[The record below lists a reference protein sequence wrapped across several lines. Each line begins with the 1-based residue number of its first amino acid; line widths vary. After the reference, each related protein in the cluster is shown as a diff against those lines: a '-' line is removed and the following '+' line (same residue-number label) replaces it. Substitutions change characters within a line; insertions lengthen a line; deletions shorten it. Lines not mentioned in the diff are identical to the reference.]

1 MDKKTLGDYA
11 IIKQIGQGTL
21 GSVYLAEHRFV
32 KKQYVLKV
40 LPEELATDRNFIQ
53 RFEKEV
59 AILATLDHPHIVKV
73 HNVSFAEGYY
83 FLVTDC
89 IVDCFGE
96 TTNLTQYL
104 SVNKQSFNENEILEL
119 LSQVASALNY
129 AHQKQLNGTPLA
141 HRNIKLNNI
150 LVGKGERGL
159 HVYLSDFGLS
169 HIVGEGAILTRLYK
183 TLADVLSLDLS
194 KTSGGKSGE
203 ETYLTGPFE
212 MSKLSR
218 LHASFLQTYH
228 FLAPEQKI
236 YREKPVGP
244 KADIYAFG
252 VLAYFLLMHTFPEGH
267 FPLPAQ
273 AFPDFRL
280 DWDFLVR
287 ECLKPDPSKRP
298 SSLPGILEELIR
310 PHEAKPN
317 QAAVE
322 NEEDAILN
330 WDDEAPT
337 EIEPPALPEETAQE
351 LEKITSAVPTAVAD
365 PEPEVT
371 KQQSA
376 MLHEIS
382 DHVRGA
388 NPKPVLNPGEIKRP
402 EYDPDPAAAFHVES
416 TVARYVPQQNEVK
429 DIQPLQS
436 EMVIIKGGEYFRGSN
451 EGGRDERPRHQIL
464 LSSYALDIHPVTN
477 EQFVRFLQVMGG
489 EKDANNQDII
499 QLKES
504 RIKRHSGK
512 LVIESG
518 YAKHPVIGVSWYG
531 AIAYAK
537 WVGKRLP
544 TEAEWEI
551 AAYGGQEDAIYP
563 TGPAIERTQANFF
576 SSDTMVVKSYPANGY
591 GLYDMA
597 GNVYEW
603 CQDWYDYNYYEV
615 SQQEPE
621 NPQGPLQGVF
631 RVLRGGCWKSLKED
645 MRCAHRHRN
654 NPGLVN
660 RTYGFRCATDVDES

>member
-1 MDKKTLGDYA
+1 MDKNTLGDYS

-21 GSVYLAEHRFV
+21 GCVYLAEHRFV
-32 KKQYVLKV
+32 KKQFILKV
-40 LPEELATDRNFIQ
+40 LPEELASDRNFIQ
-53 RFEKEV
+53 RFEKEI
-59 AILATLDHPHIVKV
+59 ATLATLEHSHIVKT

-83 FLVTDC
+83 FLVLDC

-104 SVNKQSFNENEILEL
+104 SVNKQSPNENEILDI
-119 LSQVASALNY
+119 LSQIASALHY

-141 HRNIKLNNI
+141 HRGIKLNNI
-150 LVGKGERGL
+150 LVGKGDRGL

-183 TLADVLSLDLS
+183 VLADVLSLDLS
-194 KTSGGKSGE
+194 KSTMKKVGE
-203 ETYLTGPFE
+203 ESYLTGLFDS
-212 MSKLSR
+212 SKLSK

-244 KADIYAFG
+244 QADIYAFG
-252 VLAYFLLMHTFPEGH
+252 VLAYFLLMHTFPEGR
-267 FPLPAQ
+267 FPLPSEVY
-273 AFPDFRL
+273 PDFRL
-280 DWDFLVR
+280 DWDYLIR
-287 ECLKPDPSKRP
+287 ECLKPDPNKRP
-298 SSLPGILEELIR
+298 TSLPAILEELIR
-310 PHEAKPN
+310 PHKESDPLNTEKD
-317 QAAVE
+317 
-322 NEEDAILN
+322 EDAILN
-330 WDDEAPT
+330 WDDEAPV
-337 EIEPPALPEETAQE
+337 EITPSELSQETVAE
-351 LEKITSAVPTAVAD
+351 LEKITAAVAVAE
-365 PEPEVT
+365 PEPEIT
-371 KQQSA
+371 KAQSK

-382 DHVRGA
+382 NSVQKA
-388 NPKPVLNPGEIKRP
+388 SPKPLLNPGEIKRP
-402 EYDPDPAAAFHVES
+402 EYDPDPAAAFHIES
-416 TVARYVPQQNEVK
+416 TVARYTPKTNEVK
-429 DIQPLQS
+429 DIEPLQT
-436 EMVIIKGGEYFRGSN
+436 EMVVIKGGEFFRGSN
-451 EGGRDERPRHQIL
+451 EGGRDERPRHKIS
-464 LSSYALDIHPVTN
+464 LSSFAMDVHTVTN

-489 EKDANNQDII
+489 EKDSNNLDII

-518 YAKHPVIGVSWYG
+518 YSKHPVIGVTWYG
-531 AIAYAK
+531 AVAYAK

-551 AAYGGQEDAIYP
+551 AACGGLEDAIYS
-563 TGPAIERTQANFF
+563 TGKTIEKTQANFF
-576 SSDTMVVKSYPANGY
+576 SSDTMSVKSFPPNAY
-591 GLYDMA
+591 GLYDIA

-621 NPQGPLQGVF
+621 NPQGPLQGVY

-645 MRCAHRHRN
+645 MRFSHRHRN
-654 NPGLVN
+654 NPGFVN
-660 RTYGFRCATDVDES
+660 RTCGFRCTTDVDES